1 MEYYYIGGI
10 TMEFEVG
17 IKQFAK
23 RVLELKD
30 KISTEEATKTSLILP
45 FFNLMGYDIFNP
57 SEFVP
62 EFTADFGT
70 KKGEKVDYAI
80 FINGEPIIL
89 VEAKACFDNILDKH
103 SGQLFRYFTTT
114 SSKFGILTNG
124 IRYLFYTDLEETN
137 KLDSEPFFDFD
148 FENIKDSKIKELAK
162 FKKDNFDVT
171 NIMNTAE
178 ELKYLNDI
186 NLVLYNSFE
195 KPSEGFIDYLISEIY
210 PGRKTQTVKD
220 KFSPIVIK
228 AIKQFKNELLSSM
241 LSEAIGNSQKIEVL
255 EPDNQANTEEVA
267 ITESVD
273 NSIITTM
280 EEIESYVI
288 VRTLMSD
295 IVDPS
300 RITHKDTLSYFGIL
314 LDDNIRKWIC
324 RVQLKENAKYLIFP
338 TAEKGKATKHAI
350 ESLNDIIK
358 FKEDLI
364 KAVSL
369 YENIDNA

>member
-1 MEYYYIGGI
+1 MD
-10 TMEFEVG
+10 FEVS

-80 FINGEPIIL
+80 LINGEPIIL
-89 VEAKACFDNILDKH
+89 IETKACFDNILDKH

-148 FENIKDSKIKELAK
+148 FENIKDSKIKELSK
-162 FKKDNFDVT
+162 FKKDSFDVA

-195 KPSEGFIDYLISEIY
+195 KPAEGFIDYLIGEIY
-210 PGRKTQTVKD
+210 PGRKTQTIKD
-220 KFSPIVIK
+220 KFTPIVIK

-241 LSEAIGNSQKIEVL
+241 LSEAIGNSQKIKAS
-255 EPDNQANTEEVA
+255 EPAAQSDVEEVA
-267 ITESVD
+267 ITETVD
-273 NSIITTM
+273 NSIVTTM

-288 VRTLMSD
+288 VRTLLCD
-295 IVDPS
+295 IVDSS

-324 RVQLKENAKYLIFP
+324 RVQLKENTKYLIFP
-338 TAEKGKATKHAI
+338 TEEKGKVTKYPL

-358 FKEDLI
+358 FKNDLL

-369 YENIDNA
+369 YENINKNTLY

>member
-1 MEYYYIGGI
+1 MLYLL
-10 TMEFEVG
+10 TVN
-17 IKQFAK
+17 
-23 RVLELKD
+23 R
-30 KISTEEATKTSLILP
+30 
-45 FFNLMGYDIFNP
+45 
-57 SEFVP
+57 
-62 EFTADFGT
+62 
-70 KKGEKVDYAI
+70 
-80 FINGEPIIL
+80 L

-148 FENIKDSKIKELAK
+148 FENIKDSKVKELAK
-162 FKKDNFDVT
+162 FKKDNFDVA

-186 NLVLYNSFE
+186 NVVLYNSFE
-195 KPSEGFIDYLISEIY
+195 RPSDDFVDYLIGEIY
-210 PGRKTQTVKD
+210 PGRKTQTIKD

-241 LSEAIGNSQKIEVL
+241 LSEAIGNSQKVEVS
-255 EPDNQANTEEVA
+255 EPSNQADADEVA
-267 ITESVD
+267 ITESID
-273 NSIITTM
+273 NSIVTTM
-280 EEIESYVI
+280 DEIEAFVI
-288 VRTLMSD
+288 VRTLLSD
-295 IVDPS
+295 AIDPP

-338 TAEKGKATKHAI
+338 AEEKGKVTKHPL

-358 FKEDLI
+358 FKSNLI
-364 KAVSL
+364 QAVLL
-369 YENIDNA
+369 YENISTE

>member
-1 MEYYYIGGI
+1 
-10 TMEFEVG
+10 MEFEVS

-23 RVLELKD
+23 RVMELKD

-89 VEAKACFDNILDKH
+89 IEAKSCFDNILDKH
-103 SGQLFRYFTTT
+103 CSQLFRYFTTT
-114 SSKFGILTNG
+114 PSKFGILTNG

-148 FENIKDSKIKELAK
+148 FDNLKDSKIKELAK
-162 FKKDNFDVT
+162 FKKENFDVT

-178 ELKYLNDI
+178 ELKYLNDL
-186 NLVLYNSFE
+186 NLVLFNSFE
-195 KPSEGFIDYLISEIY
+195 KPTVNFVDYLIGEIY
-210 PGRKTQTVKD
+210 PGRKTQSIKE

-241 LSEAIGNSQKIEVL
+241 LTEAIGNSQKSDTV
-255 EPDNQANTEEVA
+255 EPAVPAENEEVA
-267 ITESVD
+267 ITETIDS
-273 NSIITTM
+273 SIVTTI
-280 EEIESYVI
+280 EETESFVI
-288 VRTLMSD
+288 VRTLLSD
-295 IVDPS
+295 IIDPA
-300 RITHKDTLSYFGIL
+300 RIAFKDTLSYFGIL

-324 RVQLKENAKYLIFP
+324 RVQLKENSKYLILP
-338 TAEKGKATKHAI
+338 TEEKGKVSKYAIQSLSDITKYKD
-350 ESLNDIIK
+350 ELV
-358 FKEDLI
+358 
-364 KAVSL
+364 KAVLL
-369 YENIDNA
+369 YDGKE

>member
-1 MEYYYIGGI
+1 MD
-10 TMEFEVG
+10 FEVS
-17 IKQFAK
+17 IKQFGK
-23 RVLELKD
+23 RVLELRD

-89 VEAKACFDNILDKH
+89 IEAKACFDNILDKH
-103 SGQLFRYFTTT
+103 CSQLFRYFTTT

-137 KLDSEPFFDFD
+137 KLDSAPFFDFD
-148 FENIKDSKIKELAK
+148 FENLKDNKIKELAK
-162 FKKDNFDVT
+162 FKKENFDVA

-178 ELKYLNDI
+178 ELKYLNDL
-186 NLVLYNSFE
+186 NVVLYNSFE
-195 KPSEGFIDYLISEIY
+195 KPSDGFIDYLISEIY
-210 PGRKTQTVKD
+210 PGRKTQAIKE
-220 KFSPIVIK
+220 KFSPIVTK

-241 LSEAIGNSQKIEVL
+241 LSEAIGNSKKIDVTEQPAAPL
-255 EPDNQANTEEVA
+255 DTEEVA

-273 NSIITTM
+273 NGIVTTM
-280 EEIESYVI
+280 EEIESFVI
-288 VRTLMSD
+288 VRTILSD

-324 RVQLKENAKYLIFP
+324 RVQLKENAKYLILP
-338 TAEKGKATKHAI
+338 TEEKGKATKHLI

-358 FKEDLI
+358 FKDYLI

-369 YENIDNA
+369 YENIDKNA